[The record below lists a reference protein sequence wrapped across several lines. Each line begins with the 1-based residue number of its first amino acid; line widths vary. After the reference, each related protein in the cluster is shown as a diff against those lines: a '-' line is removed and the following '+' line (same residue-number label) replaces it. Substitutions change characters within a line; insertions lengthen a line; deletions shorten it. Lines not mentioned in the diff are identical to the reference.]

1 MANTLLTPSMITKEN
16 LRVLHQGL
24 NFVSKVN
31 RQYDDRFAVSGA
43 KIGTTLNIRKP
54 ARYTVSTGAS
64 LSTQDSTDT
73 QVALAVTTQKHVDI
87 TFSSA
92 ELTMSVDSFS
102 ERYIKPA
109 MSVLAASIEAD
120 ALSMYKQ
127 VYQQAG
133 SVSSPITG
141 IRPFLLAQK
150 YMKNSLTPDDG
161 YRNVILN
168 TDTNVEMVD
177 GLKGLFNSTAE
188 IGRQYEEGLIGKNAG
203 YKYYENTLIPAH
215 TPGAQGGTPLV
226 NGATQTGSSLV
237 TDGWSNS
244 ITGVLK
250 EGDIITL
257 AGVYA
262 VHPETK
268 QSFGYLQQFVVT
280 ADANSNGSGQ
290 ATLSISPEIVTSG
303 AFQNVSGSPA
313 DNAAITVI
321 GTASTAY
328 GINLAFHKDAFTFAT
343 ADLEDMSQYGAWG
356 AREVFEG
363 ISLRTVSQYL
373 ISSDTRPTRI
383 DVLYGYK
390 SLYPQL
396 AARVANLVSP
406 V

>member
-24 NFVSKVN
+24 NFVGKVS

-43 KIGTTLNIRKP
+43 KIGTTLNVRKP
-54 ARYTVSTGAS
+54 ARYTVSTGTA

-73 QVALAVTTQKHVDI
+73 QVALTVSTQKHVDI
-87 TFSSA
+87 TFSSS
-92 ELTMSVDSFS
+92 ELTMSVDNFS

-109 MSVLAASIEAD
+109 MSVLAAAIEAD

-133 SVSSPITG
+133 STSAPISG

-150 YMKNSLTPDDG
+150 YMKNSLTPEDG
-161 YRNVILN
+161 QRNVILN

-177 GLKGLFNSTAE
+177 GLKGLFNSTTQ
-188 IGRQYEEGLIGKNAG
+188 IGNQYADGVIGKNAG
-203 YKYYENTLIPAH
+203 YVYYENTLLPAH
-215 TPGAQGGTPLV
+215 TPGTLAGTPLV
-226 NGATQTGSSLV
+226 NGASQTGASLI
-237 TDGWSNS
+237 TDGWTNS
-244 ITGVLK
+244 TAALKTGDVFT
-250 EGDIITL
+250 I

-268 QSFGYLQQFVVT
+268 ATLGYLQQFVAT
-280 ADANSNGSGQ
+280 ADGTADGSGNL
-290 ATLSISPEIVTSG
+290 TISISPSIVTSG

-313 DNAAITVI
+313 DNAAITTV

-356 AREVFEG
+356 AREVFDG

-383 DVLYGYK
+383 DVLYGYT

-396 AARVANLVSP
+396 AARVANLVSS